1 MNSTASFNQ
10 LRVASFE
17 SRRAEDVS
25 RMIER
30 FGGVPFVSPSM
41 REIPVGEDRSV
52 VEFAHRLITGQ
63 IEVVILLTGV
73 GTREMLARAER
84 HIDRQRFLHAL
95 ADVKTVVRGPKP
107 LAVMKELGLA
117 PTIVV
122 PEPNTWREILAELDA
137 KLPVANLTVAVQEYG
152 VPNVSLVAGLQ
163 ARGAV
168 VESFKVY
175 RWDLPE
181 DVAPLR
187 ANVERIAAG
196 GIDVALFTSAQQ
208 VIHLLR
214 VAREME
220 LESRVREAFARTIIA
235 SVGPTTSDM
244 LRENELQVDFEPS
257 HPKLGHLISEAAA
270 QAGELVQRKRRSA
283 SDAGASASVGWD
295 KVPPSSKSA
304 PPRVG
309 LRPSLR
315 TATGHAWDD
324 SPFMRACRRESVPY
338 TPIWLMRQA
347 GRYMAEYRAV
357 REKTTFLELCKNPQL
372 CSEVM
377 CTAVERLGVDAA
389 IIFSDLLPIL
399 EPMGLELEFSPG
411 DGPQI
416 HNPVRESA
424 DVDRIIELETTD
436 SLQFVFE
443 TVAQTRRDLPE
454 HIPLIGFAGAPF
466 TLASYAIEGGGSR
479 TFLHTKT
486 LMYREPAAWREL
498 MERLA
503 RSIARYLNAQI
514 AAGAQAV
521 QLFDSWVGCL
531 SPADYREFV
540 LPYVR
545 MIAAAVDPAAP
556 LIHFGTGNPALLPLM
571 AEAGGDVI
579 GVDWR
584 IDLADA
590 WRTVGHD
597 RAVQGNLD
605 PTVLLGDREVIFRQA
620 QAVLD
625 AARGRPGH
633 IFNLGHGVLQQTP
646 VENVRALV
654 DYVHE
659 STTRRMG

>member
-1 MNSTASFNQ
+1 MSSTATFNR
-10 LRVASFE
+10 LRIASFE
-17 SRRAEDVS
+17 SRRADDVA

-63 IEVVILLTGV
+63 IEVVILLTGG
-73 GTREMLARAER
+73 GTREMIARAER

-107 LAVMKELGLA
+107 LAALKELGLT
-117 PTIVV
+117 PTVIV
-122 PEPNTWREILAELDA
+122 PEPNTWREILAALDA
-137 KLPVANLTVAVQEYG
+137 RLPVANLTVALQEYG
-152 VPNVSLVAGLQ
+152 VPNVSLIAGLE

-181 DVAPLR
+181 DIAPLR
-187 ANVERIAAG
+187 ANVERLAAG
-196 GIDVALFTSAQQ
+196 QIDVAMFTSAQQ
-208 VIHLLR
+208 VVHLLR
-214 VAREME
+214 VARDMN
-220 LESRVREAFARTIIA
+220 LEAPVRDAFNRTVIA
-235 SVGPTTSDM
+235 SIGPTTSDM
-244 LRENELQVDFEPS
+244 LRENELPVDFEPS
-257 HPKLGHLISEAAA
+257 HPKLGHLISEVAA
-270 QAGELVQRKRRSA
+270 QAGELVKRKH
-283 SDAGASASVGWD
+283 AGVSV
-295 KVPPSSKSA
+295 
-304 PPRVG
+304 
-309 LRPSLR
+309 LR
-315 TATGHAWDD
+315 TKSDRSLKPRDAPAWHD

-338 TPIWLMRQA
+338 TPVWLMRQA

-357 REKTTFLELCKNPQL
+357 REKVSFLELCKNPQL

-377 CTAVERLGVDAA
+377 CTAVDRLNVDAA

-416 HNPVRESA
+416 HNPVREAA
-424 DVDRIIELETTD
+424 DVDRIIELESTE

-443 TVAQTRRDLPE
+443 TVAQTRRDLPAD
-454 HIPLIGFAGAPF
+454 IPLIGFAGAPF

-479 TFLHTKT
+479 SFLHTKT
-486 LMYREPAAWREL
+486 LMYREPGAWREL

-540 LPYVR
+540 LPYVK
-545 MIAAAVDPAAP
+545 MIAVELAPQAP

-584 IDLADA
+584 VDLGEA
-590 WRTVGHD
+590 WQTVGYD

-605 PTVLLGDREVIFRQA
+605 PAVLLGDRNAISQQA
-620 QAVLD
+620 GAVLD
-625 AARGRPGH
+625 AAAGRPGH

-654 DYVHE
+654 DFVHE
-659 STTRRMG
+659 TSAVR

>member
-1 MNSTASFNQ
+1 MNSPTPSFNQ

-17 SRRAEDVS
+17 SRRAEDVA

-30 FGGVPFVSPSM
+30 FGGLPFVSPSM
-41 REIPVGEDRSV
+41 REIPVAADRSV

-73 GTREMLARAER
+73 GAREMVARAER
-84 HIDRQRFLHAL
+84 HIGRERFLNAL

-107 LAVMKELGLA
+107 LAVLKELGIT
-117 PTIVV
+117 PTVII
-122 PEPNTWREILAELDA
+122 PEPNTWREVLAALDA
-137 KLPVANLTVAVQEYG
+137 RLPVGNLTVAVQEYG
-152 VPNVSLVAGLQ
+152 VPNISLIAGLE
-163 ARGAV
+163 ARGAK

-175 RWDLPE
+175 RWDLP
-181 DVAPLR
+181 DDQGPLR
-187 ANVERIAAG
+187 ANVERLAAG
-196 GIDVALFTSAQQ
+196 QIDLAMFTSGQQ
-208 VIHLLR
+208 AVHLLQ

-220 LESRVREAFARTIIA
+220 LEARVRDAFHRAVIA

-244 LRENELQVDFEPS
+244 LRECGLPVDFEPS
-257 HPKLGHLISEAAA
+257 HPKLGHLISELAAHA
-270 QAGELVQRKRRSA
+270 SELLEGKRQNR
-283 SDAGASASVGWD
+283 ASVGMD
-295 KVPPSSKSA
+295 SAKRALVNGGEVPSWYN
-304 PPRVG
+304 G
-309 LRPSLR
+309 
-315 TATGHAWDD
+315 
-324 SPFMRACRRESVPY
+324 PFMRACRRESVPY

-357 REKTTFLELCKNPQL
+357 REKMSFLELCKNPQL

-377 CTAVERLGVDAA
+377 CTAVERLNVDAA

-416 HNPVRESA
+416 NNPVRTAS
-424 DVDRIIELETTD
+424 DVDRIAELENMEA
-436 SLQFVFE
+436 LQFVFE
-443 TVAQTRRDLPE
+443 TVTQTRRDLPAN
-454 HIPLIGFAGAPF
+454 IPLIGFAGAPF

-479 TFLHTKT
+479 SFLHTKS
-486 LMYREPAAWREL
+486 LMYREPAAWRNL

-503 RSIARYLNAQI
+503 RSISRYLNAQI

-531 SPADYREFV
+531 SPADYRDFV
-540 LPYVR
+540 APYVQ
-545 MIAAAVDPAAP
+545 MIATALTPGAP

-584 IDLADA
+584 IGLGEA
-590 WRTVGHD
+590 WKAVGHD

-605 PTVLLGDREVIFRQA
+605 PMVLLGSRPVIKDQA

-625 AARGRPGH
+625 AATARPGH

-654 DYVHE
+654 DFVHE
-659 STTRRMG
+659 VSARD